1 MAGSVKWDARI
12 GGRMRLRDLHILLAV
27 AQQGAMAKAAAH
39 LGISQP
45 AVSEAIA
52 GLEQALGVRL
62 LERGRRGAEPT
73 AYGVALLKSATAAF
87 DELRQGVRQIEFLSD
102 PNAGE
107 LRIACPELIAS
118 GILGPIVKRM
128 SARFPRVR
136 LFIEQALTQP
146 LFPQLDNRQVDLV
159 LTRWGPP
166 LGGRELAPALNVEV
180 LFNDRIRLAV
190 GKRSPLAR
198 RRKIDLT
205 DLVDARWITVPS
217 NDVGGAAL
225 ANAFRARGLEPPP
238 IAVTTYSIHLRYS
251 LASSARFIAA
261 IPESVLRFNPQGL
274 QELPI
279 DLPLP
284 PWPVAIVTA
293 NDRTPNPAINRFIEC
308 ARDVAKLFAK
318 PTRAGPVDDGR
329 PGAVIP

>member
-1 MAGSVKWDARI
+1 MAGAVKWDARI

-27 AQQGAMAKAAAH
+27 AQHRTMAKAAAD

-45 AVSEAIA
+45 AVSEAVA
-52 GLEQALGVRL
+52 GLEHALGVRL
-62 LERGRRGAEPT
+62 FERGRRGIEPT
-73 AYGVALLKSATAAF
+73 AYGNALLKSATAAF

-107 LRIACPELIAS
+107 LRIACPESIAS
-118 GILGPIVKRM
+118 GLLGPVVKRM
-128 SARFPRVR
+128 SARHPRVR
-136 LFIEQALTQP
+136 LFVEQALTQP

-166 LGGRELAPALNVEV
+166 LGERDRARALNVEI
-180 LFNDRIRLAV
+180 LFNDRIRLAA
-190 GKRSPLAR
+190 GKRSPWAR
-198 RRKIDLT
+198 RRKIDLA
-205 DLVDARWITVPS
+205 DLAEARWITVPS
-217 NDVGGAAL
+217 NDIGGAAL
-225 ANAFRARGLEPPP
+225 ANAFRARGLKPPP

-251 LASSARFIAA
+251 LASTDAFIAA

-274 QELPI
+274 HELPI

-293 NDRTPNPAINRFIEC
+293 KDRTPNPAVNRFIEC
-308 ARDVAKLFAK
+308 ARHVAKFAFA
-318 PTRAGPVDDGR
+318 RDR
-329 PGAVIP
+329 